1 MLVIQI
7 DVESLE
13 DNIKSEIIQDMK
25 TELSPPID
33 SISNNYFKLI
43 YDDSDDNNSNS
54 NSKSTSSHNIK
65 AIILEEN
72 EKHINKIKHKIK
84 DLFINK
90 AIDEYI
96 VIKDEIDNS
105 KILILKRTHAESKGL
120 YHCRHCGME
129 FEDEIQLSSHLR
141 MHFFI

>member
-7 DVESLE
+7 DLE
-13 DNIKSEIIQDMK
+13 FLEENVKSQIIEDLK
-25 TELSPPID
+25 VELSSHRD
-33 SISNNYFKLI
+33 NTSNNYLKLI
-43 YDDSDDNNSNS
+43 YDGDDEYNNNKNASY
-54 NSKSTSSHNIK
+54 NIT
-65 AIILEEN
+65 AITLEEN

-90 AIDEYI
+90 AIDNYI
-96 VIKDEIDNS
+96 VIKDEIDNN
-105 KILILKRTHAESKGL
+105 KIVILKRTHGESKGL

-129 FEDEIQLSSHLR
+129 FEDEVQLSSHLR

>member
-1 MLVIQI
+1 MLVIRI
-7 DVESLE
+7 DLE
-13 DNIKSEIIQDMK
+13 FLEENIKSEIIEDLK
-25 TELSPPID
+25 EDLSRSD
-33 SISNNYFKLI
+33 NISNNYFKLI
-43 YDDSDDNNSNS
+43 YDGDDYNNN
-54 NSKSTSSHNIK
+54 NDASHNIK

-84 DLFINK
+84 DLFINR

-96 VIKDEIDNS
+96 VIKDEIDNN
-105 KILILKRTHAESKGL
+105 KIIILKRTHGKSKGL

-129 FEDEIQLSSHLR
+129 FENDVQLSSHLR

>member
-1 MLVIQI
+1 MLVIRI
-7 DVESLE
+7 DLE
-13 DNIKSEIIQDMK
+13 FLEENIKSEIIKDLK
-25 TELSPPID
+25 EDLSRSD
-33 SISNNYFKLI
+33 NISNNYFKLI
-43 YDDSDDNNSNS
+43 YDGDDYNNN
-54 NSKSTSSHNIK
+54 NDASHNIK

-84 DLFINK
+84 DLFINR

-96 VIKDEIDNS
+96 VIKDEIDNN
-105 KILILKRTHAESKGL
+105 KIIILKRTHGKSKGL

-129 FEDEIQLSSHLR
+129 FENDVQLSSHLR

>member
-13 DNIKSEIIQDMK
+13 ENIKSEIIQDMK

-33 SISNNYFKLI
+33 NFSNNYLKLI

-65 AIILEEN
+65 TIILEEN

-84 DLFINK
+84 ELFINK
-90 AIDEYI
+90 AIDEYV

-105 KILILKRTHAESKGL
+105 KIIILKRTHAESKGL
-120 YHCRHCGME
+120 HHCRHCGME
-129 FEDEIQLSSHLR
+129 FEDEIQLSSHMR